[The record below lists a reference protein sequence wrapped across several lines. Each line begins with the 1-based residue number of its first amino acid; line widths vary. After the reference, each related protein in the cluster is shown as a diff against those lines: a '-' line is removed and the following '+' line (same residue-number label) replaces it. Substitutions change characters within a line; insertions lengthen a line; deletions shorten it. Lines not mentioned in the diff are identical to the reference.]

1 MVSPAN
7 RMDGSDD
14 VAARIYQIQPEVVL
28 GIRNSSSIEAETGSC
43 SLINRTEKVGVR
55 PPKRSR
61 KQIRRLARLI
71 GEGGRRDAN
80 LHFVK
85 HADAEGRRT
94 LHSDPDRLDEVNQ
107 EITDFGCEVVA
118 QYAVLG
124 SYDFITVIQA
134 ADNESVAHLSLDLGS
149 RGTVNIVTLPAISI
163 AQLRAKL
170 KGPKQMG
177 RATRK

>member
-1 MVSPAN
+1 MSTYILLSTLTP
-7 RMDGSDD
+7 
-14 VAARIYQIQPEVVL
+14 
-28 GIRNSSSIEAETGSC
+28 
-43 SLINRTEKVGVR
+43 
-55 PPKRSR
+55 
-61 KQIRRLARLI
+61 
-71 GEGGRRDAN
+71 
-80 LHFVK
+80 
-85 HADAEGRRT
+85 EGRRT

-134 ADNESVAHLSLDLGS
+134 AHSESVAHLSLDLGS
-149 RGTVNIVTLPAISI
+149 RGTVNIVTLPAISM

>member
-1 MVSPAN
+1 MPTYILLSTLTP
-7 RMDGSDD
+7 
-14 VAARIYQIQPEVVL
+14 
-28 GIRNSSSIEAETGSC
+28 
-43 SLINRTEKVGVR
+43 
-55 PPKRSR
+55 
-61 KQIRRLARLI
+61 
-71 GEGGRRDAN
+71 
-80 LHFVK
+80 
-85 HADAEGRRT
+85 EGRRT

-149 RGTVNIVTLPAISI
+149 RGTVNIVTLPAISM

-177 RATRK
+177 RSTRK